1 MTDYRLD
8 DQFAQ
13 ALAQLPPEFLSMP
26 DPPANDV
33 RALRDRINYQ
43 YTEMGRLVP
52 PVPAGIDREDV
63 SIPVGGDVS
72 LDARWYSKGGAR
84 PGSAVVYAHGGGQ
97 VAGTL
102 DHYDRRMRVY
112 VAETSV
118 PILSV
123 GYRVAPEGKGQQLSE
138 DVFAGVMWLLEE
150 ADRLAVDPARIA
162 VMGDSGGGGSRRR
175 PPSWRGTVESR
186 SPSRYCC
193 TPCSTIGSRSPA
205 RLALDPFLAWTA
217 GMNATSWNA
226 RADGPASETTSPA
239 RLSDARGLAAAY
251 IEVGDLDLLRNESLA
266 YAQKLAA
273 ADVPLELHVHPG
285 TPHAYEWLDE
295 SAAVTQRALA
305 DRYRVLRSL

>member
-1 MTDYRLD
+1 MTEYRLD
-8 DQFAQ
+8 DQLAQ
-13 ALAQLPPEFLSMP
+13 ALARLPSEFLTMP

-43 YTEMGRLVP
+43 YAEMGKLAP
-52 PVPAGIDREDV
+52 PVPTGVDREDV
-63 SIPVGGDVS
+63 SIAAGDGVV
-72 LDARWYSKGGAR
+72 LEARWYSKSDAR

-123 GYRVAPEGKGQQLSE
+123 AYRVAPEGRGQQLSE
-138 DVFAGVMWLLEE
+138 DVFAGVTWLIEQ
-150 ADRLAVDPARIA
+150 ADRLSVDTTRIA
-162 VMGDSGGGGSRRR
+162 MMGDSGGGGLAAAAAVLARD
-175 PPSWRGTVESR
+175 RGIPIAQQILLYPMLDDRVTVAS
-186 SPSRYCC
+186 
-193 TPCSTIGSRSPA
+193 A
-205 RLALDPFLAWTA
+205 ALDPFLAWTA
-217 GMNATSWNA
+217 GMNVTAWRA
-226 RADGPASETTSPA
+226 RADGPPSEATSPA
-239 RLSDARGLAAAY
+239 RLGDARGLAAAY
-251 IEVGDLDLLRNESLA
+251 IEVGDLDLLRNESIE

-295 SAAVTQRALA
+295 SAAVTRRALA

>member
-8 DQFAQ
+8 DQLAQ

-43 YTEMGRLVP
+43 YTEMGRLAP
-52 PVPAGIDREDV
+52 PVPAGVDREDV

-72 LDARWYSKGGAR
+72 LEARWYSKGGAR

-138 DVFAGVMWLLEE
+138 DVFAGVLWLLEE
-150 ADRLAVDPARIA
+150 ADRLAVDPTRIA
-162 VMGDSGGGGSRRR
+162 VMGDSGGGGLAASAAVLARD
-175 PPSWRGTVESR
+175 RGITIAQQILLYPMLDDRVTVAS
-186 SPSRYCC
+186 S
-193 TPCSTIGSRSPA
+193 
-205 RLALDPFLAWTA
+205 ALDPFLAWTA

-285 TPHAYEWLDE
+285 TPHAYRWFVNPGSRGQEVCQW
-295 SAAVTQRALA
+295 
-305 DRYRVLRSL
+305 

>member
-8 DQFAQ
+8 DQLAQ

-43 YTEMGRLVP
+43 YTEMGRLAP
-52 PVPAGIDREDV
+52 PVPAGVDREDV
-63 SIPVGGDVS
+63 SIPVGDGVS
-72 LDARWYSKGGAR
+72 LEARWYSKGDAR

-123 GYRVAPEGKGQQLSE
+123 GYRVAPEGKGQQLSK

-150 ADRLAVDPARIA
+150 ADRLAVDPTRIA
-162 VMGDSGGGGSRRR
+162 VMGDSGGGGLAASAAVLARD
-175 PPSWRGTVESR
+175 RGITIAQQILLYPMLDDRVTVAS
-186 SPSRYCC
+186 S
-193 TPCSTIGSRSPA
+193 
-205 RLALDPFLAWTA
+205 ALDPFLAWTA

>member
-43 YTEMGRLVP
+43 YTEMGRLAP
-52 PVPAGIDREDV
+52 PVPAGVDREDV

-72 LDARWYSKGGAR
+72 LEARWYSKGGAR

-150 ADRLAVDPARIA
+150 ADRLAVDATRIA
-162 VMGDSGGGGSRRR
+162 VMGDSGGGGLAASAAVLARD
-175 PPSWRGTVESR
+175 RGITIAQQILLYPMLDDRITVAS
-186 SPSRYCC
+186 S
-193 TPCSTIGSRSPA
+193 
-205 RLALDPFLAWTA
+205 ALDPFLAWTA

>member
-8 DQFAQ
+8 DQLAQ

-33 RALRDRINYQ
+33 RALRNRINYQ
-43 YTEMGRLVP
+43 YTEMGRLAP
-52 PVPAGIDREDV
+52 PVPAGVDREDV

-72 LDARWYSKGGAR
+72 LEARWYSKGGAR

-150 ADRLAVDPARIA
+150 ADRLAVDLTRIA
-162 VMGDSGGGGSRRR
+162 VMGDSGGGGLAASAAVLARD
-175 PPSWRGTVESR
+175 RGITIAQQILLYPMLDDRITVA
-186 SPSRYCC
+186 
-193 TPCSTIGSRSPA
+193 GS
-205 RLALDPFLAWTA
+205 ALDPFLAWTA

>member
-8 DQFAQ
+8 DQLAQ

-43 YTEMGRLVP
+43 YTEMGRPAP
-52 PVPAGIDREDV
+52 PVPAGVDREDV

-72 LDARWYSKGGAR
+72 LEARWYSKGGAR

-150 ADRLAVDPARIA
+150 ADRLAVDPTRIA
-162 VMGDSGGGGSRRR
+162 LMGDSGGGGLAASAAVLARD
-175 PPSWRGTVESR
+175 RGITIAQQILLYPMLDDRITVAS
-186 SPSRYCC
+186 S
-193 TPCSTIGSRSPA
+193 
-205 RLALDPFLAWTA
+205 ALDPFLAWTA

>member
-1 MTDYRLD
+1 MINYHLD
-8 DQFAQ
+8 DELAQ
-13 ALAQLPPEFLSMP
+13 ALSRLPPDFLNMP

-33 RALRDRINYQ
+33 QALRDRINYQ
-43 YTEMGRLVP
+43 YTEMGRLAP
-52 PVPAGIDREDV
+52 PAPDGVNREDV
-63 SIPVGGDVS
+63 SLPVGDNVT
-72 LDARWYSKGGAR
+72 LEARWYTKGDAR
-84 PGSAVVYAHGGGQ
+84 PGSAVVYSHGGGQ

-118 PILSV
+118 PMLSV

-138 DVFAGVMWLLEE
+138 DVFAGVMWLINE
-150 ADRLAVDPARIA
+150 AACLGVDTTRIA
-162 VMGDSGGGGSRRR
+162 VMGDSGGGGLAATAAVLARD
-175 PPSWRGTVESR
+175 RGISIARQILVYPMLDDRVTVAS
-186 SPSRYCC
+186 
-193 TPCSTIGSRSPA
+193 A
-205 RLALDPFLAWTA
+205 ALAPFLAWTA
-217 GMNATSWNA
+217 SMNETSWNA
-226 RADGPASETTSPA
+226 RADGPASATTSPA
-239 RLSDARGLAAAY
+239 RLIDARGLAAAY

-285 TPHAYEWLDE
+285 TPHAYEWLGE

>member
-8 DQFAQ
+8 DQLAQ

-43 YTEMGRLVP
+43 YTEMGRLAP
-52 PVPAGIDREDV
+52 SVPAGVDREDV

-72 LDARWYSKGGAR
+72 LEARWYSKGGAR

-150 ADRLAVDPARIA
+150 ADRLAVDPTRIA
-162 VMGDSGGGGSRRR
+162 VMGDSGGGGLAASAAVLARD
-175 PPSWRGTVESR
+175 RGITIARQILLYPMLDDRTTVAS
-186 SPSRYCC
+186 S
-193 TPCSTIGSRSPA
+193 
-205 RLALDPFLAWTA
+205 ALDPFLAWTA

-285 TPHAYEWLDE
+285 TLHAYEWLDE
-295 SAAVTQRALA
+295 NAAVTQRALA

>member
-8 DQFAQ
+8 DQLVQ
-13 ALAQLPPEFLSMP
+13 ALDRLSSEFLSMP

-33 RALRDRINYQ
+33 QALRDRINYQ
-43 YTEMGRLVP
+43 YTEMGRLAP
-52 PVPAGIDREDV
+52 PVPAGVNREDV
-63 SIPVGGDVS
+63 SIPAGDDVT
-72 LDARWYSKGGAR
+72 LEARWYSKGDAR

-123 GYRVAPEGKGQQLSE
+123 AYRVAPEGKGQQLSE
-138 DVFAGVMWLLEE
+138 DVFAGVMWLIEE
-150 ADRLAVDPARIA
+150 ADRLAVDPTRIA
-162 VMGDSGGGGSRRR
+162 VMGDSGGGGLAASAAVLARD
-175 PPSWRGTVESR
+175 RGIMIAQQMLLYPMLDDRVTVAS
-186 SPSRYCC
+186 S
-193 TPCSTIGSRSPA
+193 
-205 RLALDPFLAWTA
+205 ALDPFLAWTA

>member
-1 MTDYRLD
+1 M
-8 DQFAQ
+8 
-13 ALAQLPPEFLSMP
+13 
-26 DPPANDV
+26 
-33 RALRDRINYQ
+33 
-43 YTEMGRLVP
+43 
-52 PVPAGIDREDV
+52 
-63 SIPVGGDVS
+63 
-72 LDARWYSKGGAR
+72 
-84 PGSAVVYAHGGGQ
+84 
-97 VAGTL
+97 AGTL

-138 DVFAGVMWLLEE
+138 DVFAGVMWLINE
-150 ADRLAVDPARIA
+150 ADSLGVDTTRIA
-162 VMGDSGGGGSRRR
+162 VMGDSGGAGLAATAAVLARD
-175 PPSWRGTVESR
+175 RGISIAQQILVYPMLDDRVTVAS
-186 SPSRYCC
+186 
-193 TPCSTIGSRSPA
+193 A
-205 RLALDPFLAWTA
+205 ALAPFLAWTA
-217 GMNATSWNA
+217 SMNETSWNA

-239 RLSDARGLAAAY
+239 RLIDARGLAAAY

-295 SAAVTQRALA
+295 SAAVTQRALT

>member
-8 DQFAQ
+8 DQLAQ

-43 YTEMGRLVP
+43 YTEMGRLAP
-52 PVPAGIDREDV
+52 PVPAGVDREDV

-72 LDARWYSKGGAR
+72 LEARWYSKGGAR

-150 ADRLAVDPARIA
+150 ADRLAVDPTRIA
-162 VMGDSGGGGSRRR
+162 VMGDSGGGGLAASAAVLARD
-175 PPSWRGTVESR
+175 RGITIAQQILLYPMLDDRVTVAS
-186 SPSRYCC
+186 S
-193 TPCSTIGSRSPA
+193 
-205 RLALDPFLAWTA
+205 ALDPFLAWTA

>member
-43 YTEMGRLVP
+43 YTEMGRLAP
-52 PVPAGIDREDV
+52 PVPAGVDREDV

-72 LDARWYSKGGAR
+72 LEARWYSKGGAR

-150 ADRLAVDPARIA
+150 ADRLAVDPTRIA
-162 VMGDSGGGGSRRR
+162 VMGDSGGGGLAASAAVLARD
-175 PPSWRGTVESR
+175 RGITIAQQILLYPMLDDGTTVAS
-186 SPSRYCC
+186 S
-193 TPCSTIGSRSPA
+193 
-205 RLALDPFLAWTA
+205 ALDPFLAWTA

-295 SAAVTQRALA
+295 NAAVTQRALA

>member
-8 DQFAQ
+8 DQLAQ

-43 YTEMGRLVP
+43 YTEMGRLAP
-52 PVPAGIDREDV
+52 PVPAGVDREDV
-63 SIPVGGDVS
+63 SIPVGGGVT
-72 LDARWYSKGGAR
+72 LEARWYSKGDAR

-138 DVFAGVMWLLEE
+138 DVFAGVMWLIEE
-150 ADRLAVDPARIA
+150 ADRLAVDPTRIA
-162 VMGDSGGGGSRRR
+162 VMGDSGGGGLAAAAAVLGRD
-175 PPSWRGTVESR
+175 RGITIAQQILLYPMLDDRVTVAS
-186 SPSRYCC
+186 S
-193 TPCSTIGSRSPA
+193 
-205 RLALDPFLAWTA
+205 ALDPFLAWTA
-217 GMNATSWNA
+217 GMNVTSWNA
-226 RADGPASETTSPA
+226 RADGPASEGTSPA

-285 TPHAYEWLDE
+285 TPHAYDWLDE

>member
-8 DQFAQ
+8 DQLAQ

-43 YTEMGRLVP
+43 YTEMGRLAP
-52 PVPAGIDREDV
+52 PVPAGVDREDV

-72 LDARWYSKGGAR
+72 LEARWYSKGGAR

-150 ADRLAVDPARIA
+150 ADRLAVDPTRIA
-162 VMGDSGGGGSRRR
+162 VMGDSGGGGLAASAAVLARD
-175 PPSWRGTVESR
+175 RGITIARQILLYPMLDDRTTVAS
-186 SPSRYCC
+186 SV
-193 TPCSTIGSRSPA
+193 
-205 RLALDPFLAWTA
+205 LDPFLAWTA

-295 SAAVTQRALA
+295 NAAVTQRALA